1 MLRFSPGRT
10 MLWVLVPACLPD
22 IVNGLRISFSLSSAW
37 CIDWRDVFVAT
48 RPRVLAG
55 ERDGAAQRAAV
66 DRRGHSDRPDCGR
79 GQYADVASRQTDRPP
94 SELATQGRASIRT
107 STDFSGATA
116 SGRAKRSFD
125 KTAMFAKPQYQE
137 LHNERRGHG
146 TRPHHLNEFAE
157 RHHRSQPTFVTKSAN
172 NRISSANVRKVT
184 GSGTTA
190 LCDEVLLPTV
200 APEFTTAFAHAS
212 GRAAR
217 VSFNISFEN
226 RSSSTR
232 RASTIAPT
240 MADHAAIAERRFPSG
255 VSPSASAAR

>member
-1 MLRFSPGRT
+1 MFPRSLTSVDTRYRRRRVLRHPALCVALSRAYHLYRLSSLALPGRY
-10 MLWVLVPACLPD
+10 M
-22 IVNGLRISFSLSSAW
+22 
-37 CIDWRDVFVAT
+37 
-48 RPRVLAG
+48 RP
-55 ERDGAAQRAAV
+55 
-66 DRRGHSDRPDCGR
+66 
-79 GQYADVASRQTDRPP
+79 
-94 SELATQGRASIRT
+94 
-107 STDFSGATA
+107 TA
-116 SGRAKRSFD
+116 SGAKRSFD

-157 RHHRSQPTFVTKSAN
+157 RHHRLQPTFVTKSAN
-172 NRISSANVRKVT
+172 NRISSAFVRKVT

-200 APEFTTAFAHAS
+200 APELTTAFAHAS

>member
-1 MLRFSPGRT
+1 MSDVRIAEHFDRNCSQCVRRWQEGFDLFGRGLRFCPK
-10 MLWVLVPACLPD
+10 
-22 IVNGLRISFSLSSAW
+22 
-37 CIDWRDVFVAT
+37 
-48 RPRVLAG
+48 
-55 ERDGAAQRAAV
+55 
-66 DRRGHSDRPDCGR
+66 
-79 GQYADVASRQTDRPP
+79 ASRP
-94 SELATQGRASIRT
+94 AAHG
-107 STDFSGATA
+107 
-116 SGRAKRSFD
+116 AKRSFD

-172 NRISSANVRKVT
+172 NRISSAYVRKVT
-184 GSGTTA
+184 GSGTTT

-200 APEFTTAFAHAS
+200 APELTTAFAHAS

>member
-1 MLRFSPGRT
+1 M
-10 MLWVLVPACLPD
+10 
-22 IVNGLRISFSLSSAW
+22 
-37 CIDWRDVFVAT
+37 AT
-48 RPRVLAG
+48 RRTHVTLSRPL
-55 ERDGAAQRAAV
+55 DNTGASLQTFGNR
-66 DRRGHSDRPDCGR
+66 
-79 GQYADVASRQTDRPP
+79 SRKSLGT
-94 SELATQGRASIRT
+94 A
-107 STDFSGATA
+107 A
-116 SGRAKRSFD
+116 SGAKRSFD

-157 RHHRSQPTFVTKSAN
+157 RHHRLQPTFVTKSAN
-172 NRISSANVRKVT
+172 NRISSAYVRKVT

-200 APEFTTAFAHAS
+200 APELTTAFAHAS